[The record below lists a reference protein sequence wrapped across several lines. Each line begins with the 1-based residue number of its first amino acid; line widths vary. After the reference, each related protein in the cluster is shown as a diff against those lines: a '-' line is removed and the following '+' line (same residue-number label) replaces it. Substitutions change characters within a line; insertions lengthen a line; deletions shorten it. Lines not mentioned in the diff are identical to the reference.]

1 MPSCHTKNFD
11 IAIWGAE
18 SPYTVVARYGEQT
31 GHGGFL
37 HDALQPN
44 WAETIQVLAQSHIP
58 PSERFILNVGGLLFD
73 ELFQGSIRD
82 LWVAARASMQ
92 NDRHMH
98 LRLRLDLQPPA
109 IAALPWETLADPRR
123 RRTLAADRAIA
134 LVRTAT
140 DVDFVEHAGSLQ
152 TCLPTK
158 ILIVA
163 TEEPD
168 SIDAIAEIDRI
179 RASLA
184 PFIPDQIELEVLS
197 GRIGIQSL
205 HRRLQASRPDILH
218 IISHGEAD
226 GLYLWKQNEL
236 TLVSASQLAATLALA
251 DSVKLV
257 FLNAC
262 LAGQPDD
269 TTPFASLAQ
278 RLLQTGIPAV
288 IAMQFD
294 VLDRAAADFAGF
306 LYEALVDGPCPGAID
321 VAVSIA
327 RSGLY
332 ISDPDRIDYAT
343 PLLWLNALDGIIL
356 NLDNLNLDDLNLD
369 DNSSIIEISAG
380 EAEGGNVDLPL
391 PPDEPAT
398 LPPLLLEIA
407 EKEQWFAQLP
417 PNIRPVELRFDYAE
431 RKKQVERVLNFLRKD
446 NENQLAG
453 RSVNFK
459 QISERLEIFNGE
471 RHFIDTLLE
480 RLRRAEG

>member
-1 MPSCHTKNFD
+1 MPACHIKNFD
-11 IAIWGAE
+11 IAIWGTE

-31 GHGGFL
+31 GHGSFF
-37 HDALQPN
+37 HDALQSN
-44 WAETIQVLAQSHIP
+44 WAETIQVLAQSHTP

-73 ELFQGSIRD
+73 ELFQGGIRD
-82 LWVAARASMQ
+82 LWVAARAAMQ
-92 NDRHMH
+92 HNHH

-123 RRTLAADRAIA
+123 RRTLAADRSIA

-140 DVDFVEHAGSLQ
+140 DVEFVEQARSLQ
-152 TCLPTK
+152 TRLPTK

-163 TEEPD
+163 AEEPD
-168 SIDAIAEIDRI
+168 NIDASAEIDRI
-179 RASLA
+179 RAILS
-184 PFIPDQIELEVLS
+184 PFIPGQIELEVLS
-197 GRIGIQSL
+197 GRIDIQSL
-205 HRRLQASRPDILH
+205 RRRLLESRPDILH

-226 GLYLWKQNEL
+226 GLYLWKEDEL
-236 TLVSASQLAATLALA
+236 TLVSASQLAATLALT

-288 IAMQFD
+288 IAMQFE

-306 LYEALVDGPCPGAID
+306 LYEALISGPCPGAID

-343 PLLWLNALDGIIL
+343 PLLWLNAQDGIIL
-356 NLDNLNLDDLNLD
+356 DLDSASTVEEVGTEE
-369 DNSSIIEISAG
+369 SSL
-380 EAEGGNVDLPL
+380 LPDGPAA
-391 PPDEPAT
+391 PPH
-398 LPPLLLEIA
+398 LRLEIE

-417 PNIRPVELRFDYAE
+417 PSIRPVELRFDYAE
-431 RKKQVERVLNFLRKD
+431 RKKQVEKVLNFLRQD
-446 NENQLAG
+446 SEDQQAM
-453 RSVNFK
+453 RPVNFK
-459 QISERLEIFNGE
+459 QVSERLEIFNDE
-471 RHFIDTLLE
+471 RHFIDALLE
-480 RLRRAEG
+480 RLRRADG